1 MSMQRDP
8 LADGAAPDTNGAADL
23 VRSMDVD
30 AVLAR
35 VDGDWALLRE
45 LVGLF
50 LEECP
55 RRIGE
60 IQAALVRRDAS
71 GLASAAHGLKGTLSY
86 FGAGAAIDAVN
97 RLERMGR
104 DGDLGDAE
112 AACATLEQ
120 ALAHLTPALDA
131 LTLKGRA

>member
-1 MSMQRDP
+1 MSSEGNP
-8 LADGAAPDTNGAADL
+8 L
-23 VRSMDVD
+23 MDMN
-30 AVLAR
+30 AEILLAR
-35 VDGDWALLRE
+35 VDGDWTLLRE

-60 IQAALVRRDAS
+60 IRAALARHDAS
-71 GLASAAHGLKGTLSY
+71 GLAAAAHGLKGTLSY
-86 FGAGAAIDAVN
+86 FGVGAATDAVR

-104 DGDLGDAE
+104 DGDLRDAE
-112 AACATLEQ
+112 AACAALEQ

-131 LTLKGRA
+131 LILKGRA